1 MVAALVPEA
10 FYWARSPGYFNGRPT
25 VVQVST
31 VFGEDPDYWTLAL
44 LGTDQH
50 VMPAEFEIICGI
62 ERPESISLHQ
72 AAE

>member
-1 MVAALVPEA
+1 MVAALVPDA
-10 FYWARSPGYFNGRPT
+10 FYWAKSPGYFNDRPT

-31 VFGEDPDYWTLAL
+31 VFGEDPDCWTLAL

-50 VMPAEFEIICGI
+50 VMPGEFEIICGI
-62 ERPESISLHQ
+62 ERPENISLRQ